1 MAAKKIKAVKNIKA
15 AKKVINKLKT
25 FKWLAVGLALI
36 GLLYYFKANL
46 VVAIVN
52 GKPVWRVSYTQ
63 EINRMAGKQA
73 LESLLTKTMIMQE
86 AKKQKVVVA
95 NVEIDEEIKKAE
107 EYSQQQGMT
116 LDQLLELQGM
126 KKEDL
131 ISTIK
136 LNKLVEKMAGTESA
150 QMQEWVMSLQT
161 NAKIVKWLKN

>member
-1 MAAKKIKAVKNIKA
+1 MKKIKISKKAV
-15 AKKVINKLKT
+15 NKLIT

-52 GKPVWRVSYTQ
+52 GKPIWRVSYTQ

-73 LESLLTKTMIMQE
+73 LESLLVKTLIMQE
-86 AKKQKVVVA
+86 AKKQKAVIS
-95 NVEIDEEIKKAE
+95 EEEINNELKQAE
-107 EYSQQQGMT
+107 EYSQKQAMT

-131 ISTIK
+131 ISTIR

-150 QMQEWVMSLQT
+150 KMQEWITNLQT
-161 NAKIVKWLKN
+161 NAKIVKWLEAGN

>member
-1 MAAKKIKAVKNIKA
+1 MAAKKIKAVKNVKV

-52 GKPVWRVSYTQ
+52 GKPIWRVSYAQ

-95 NVEIDEEIKKAE
+95 NAEIDEEIKKAE

>member
-1 MAAKKIKAVKNIKA
+1 MKKVKISKKAVK
-15 AKKVINKLKT
+15 KLKP

-52 GKPVWRVSYTQ
+52 GKPIWRVSYSQ
-63 EINRMAGKQA
+63 EINRLAGKQA
-73 LESLLTKTMIMQE
+73 LESLLIKTIILQE
-86 AKKQKVVVA
+86 AKKQKAAVTDS
-95 NVEIDEEIKKAE
+95 EINEEIKQAE

-131 ISTIK
+131 INTIRI
-136 LNKLVEKMAGTESA
+136 NKLVEKMAGTESA
-150 QMQEWVMSLQT
+150 KMQEWVMNLQT
-161 NAKIVKWLKN
+161 NAKVIKWLNN

>member
-1 MAAKKIKAVKNIKA
+1 MT
-15 AKKVINKLKT
+15 AKKVNKLKA

-36 GLLYYFKANL
+36 GLVYYFKASF

-52 GKPVWRVSYTQ
+52 GKPIWKVSYSQ
-63 EINRMAGKQA
+63 EINRLAGKQA
-73 LESLLTKTMIMQE
+73 LEKLIIKTMILQE
-86 AKKQKVVVA
+86 AEKQKTVVA
-95 NVEIDEEIKKAE
+95 DSEINEEIKQAE
-107 EYSQQQGMT
+107 EFSQQQGMS

-150 QMQEWVMSLQT
+150 KVQEWITNLQT
-161 NAKIVKWLKN
+161 NGKTVKWLNN